1 MEEENVICIK
11 HGIPDTHSFIYKGKQ
26 YPFKYDFFKDTSK
39 YFLDNPNLI
48 EQNKTIQ
55 LVSEELEEIL
65 DFSDEAIQSFI
76 NFVQCQNIV
85 LNKFNVVA
93 LYYLSKEYGVSE
105 LKCLSFVV
113 DIFKPSILKEKARL
127 IS

>member
-1 MEEENVICIK
+1 M
-11 HGIPDTHSFIYKGKQ
+11 
-26 YPFKYDFFKDTSK
+26 
-39 YFLDNPNLI
+39 I

-76 NFVQCQNIV
+76 KFVQCQNIV

-113 DIFKPSILKEKARL
+113 DIFSPSILKEKARL